1 MYDYLN
7 QSDSSERKEMNTPLN
22 HLPEGCRTAKAIRDV
37 CFRIAHVTRDHF
49 GNYNERRGWLVMDVV
64 CDDPSRICIRYDGL
78 TERGTN
84 DQTTAGT
91 DVGLG
96 GEYDDTCHVLAYGN
110 GREITD

>member
-7 QSDSSERKEMNTPLN
+7 QSDSSERMEMNTPLN

-64 CDDPSRICIRYDGL
+64 CDDPSRICIRYDDANVFIDVSA
-78 TERGTN
+78 TEVAIVSCRERTSN
-84 DQTTAGT
+84 CPVPDTT
-91 DVGLG
+91 V
-96 GEYDDTCHVLAYGN
+96 
-110 GREITD
+110 

>member
-7 QSDSSERKEMNTPLN
+7 QSDTSELKEMNTPLN

-64 CDDPSRICIRYDGL
+64 CDDPSRICIRYDDANVFIDDPA
-78 TERGTN
+78 TEVAIVSCRERTSN
-84 DQTTAGT
+84 SPVSDTT
-91 DVGLG
+91 V
-96 GEYDDTCHVLAYGN
+96 
-110 GREITD
+110 

>member
-7 QSDSSERKEMNTPLN
+7 QSDTSELKEMNTPLN

-64 CDDPSRICIRYDGL
+64 CDDPSRICIRYDDANVFIDVQPEAKFYYAL
-78 TERGTN
+78 FPIVSCRERTSN
-84 DQTTAGT
+84 SPVSDTT
-91 DVGLG
+91 V
-96 GEYDDTCHVLAYGN
+96 
-110 GREITD
+110 